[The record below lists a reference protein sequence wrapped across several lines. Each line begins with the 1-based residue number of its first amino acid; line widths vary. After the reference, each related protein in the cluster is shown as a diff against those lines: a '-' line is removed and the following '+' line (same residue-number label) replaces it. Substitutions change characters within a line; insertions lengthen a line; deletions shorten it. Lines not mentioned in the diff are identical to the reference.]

1 MLSFV
6 FGMVIVNYVMEKTE
20 PKCMMRLNIL
30 VNIISSIISLQLP
43 SQNMTMLTINSFTI
57 GINMPICMNLVT
69 QVVWKSFPIS
79 MRTKANSIAVMGFN
93 LGFIVAITVTYVYGQ
108 LFSNSTWYYIE

>member
-1 MLSFV
+1 MNMVSFV
-6 FGMVIVNYVMEKTE
+6 FGMIVVNFLMEKTE
-20 PKCMMRLNIL
+20 PKTMMRLNIL
-30 VNIISSIISLQLP
+30 LNILTSVISLNLP
-43 SQNMTMLTINSFTI
+43 TQNITILMIESFSI

-93 LGFIVAITVTYVYGQ
+93 LGFIVAITVT
-108 LFSNSTWYYIE
+108 